1 MMIKTAITIFGDST
15 YVAKAKVT
23 ANEHEQYQAA
33 CVEEVDVQT
42 WYVETAVMG
51 EIQLICTQ

>member
-1 MMIKTAITIFGDST
+1 MMNAAITIFGDST
-15 YVAKAKVT
+15 YLSKAKVT
-23 ANEHEQYQAA
+23 ENEHEQYQAA

-51 EIQLICTQ
+51 DIQLICIQ